1 MKLMRGGLAKIK
13 KVINRSTWISAR
25 NYHPPCLWSKGI
37 SQFCDYKGPDSYWHA
52 ETEACQPESFFRRH
66 YGGASG
72 LVWVRLSSQSVDGKP
87 CDLDHFVRGALP
99 TIREPFA
106 LITTDG
112 DASVPGDLSADTVEA
127 LLDCPWLISWHSQNY
142 TGHTHAKLAP
152 FPIGIDLHT
161 PRFCSSPRRLVGQL
175 QHIRKSRPPLEHLP
189 LRVFCDLKVSLASE
203 ERRRAVA
210 VLRNFDH
217 VDFIRKRMSQTAIWR
232 RYAEYPFV
240 ISAAGNGLDCHRTWE
255 LLYLG
260 SIVVTKT
267 SPLDRL
273 FDGLPVVIVE
283 DWNEVGDKGN
293 LAKWLQ
299 QYGRL
304 TDRTAVWRRLE
315 PGTLVNSIREV
326 LLKSSHGARVDP

>member
-1 MKLMRGGLAKIK
+1 MTHNREQSRAPPMVPNQTKNGAK
-13 KVINRSTWISAR
+13 
-25 NYHPPCLWSKGI
+25 P
-37 SQFCDYKGPDSYWHA
+37 
-52 ETEACQPESFFRRH
+52 
-66 YGGASG
+66 GGA
-72 LVWVRLSSQSVDGKP
+72 
-87 CDLDHFVRGALP
+87 
-99 TIREPFA
+99 
-106 LITTDG
+106 
-112 DASVPGDLSADTVEA
+112 
-127 LLDCPWLISWHSQNY
+127 
-142 TGHTHAKLAP
+142 
-152 FPIGIDLHT
+152 LH
-161 PRFCSSPRRLVGQL
+161 
-175 QHIRKSRPPLEHLP
+175 
-189 LRVFCDLKVSLASE
+189 
-203 ERRRAVA
+203 
-210 VLRNFDH
+210 
-217 VDFIRKRMSQTAIWR
+217 
-232 RYAEYPFV
+232 YAEYPFV